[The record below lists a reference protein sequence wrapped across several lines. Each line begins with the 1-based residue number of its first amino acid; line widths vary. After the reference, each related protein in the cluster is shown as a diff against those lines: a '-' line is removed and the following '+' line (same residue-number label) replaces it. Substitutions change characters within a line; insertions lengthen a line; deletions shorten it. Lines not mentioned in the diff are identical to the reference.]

1 MVKLVEYPDSSEDER
16 DAASDGSQWSSFGQ
30 VPSSPSD
37 SFSYP
42 MRSPES
48 DEDED
53 YAPSETSLEPPDS
66 DTQSVDTD
74 DLDPHDE
81 DTLDEE
87 EDTLEQEEDTLGQEE
102 DDSGGQKQ
110 DPDIIDLTQP
120 KGGVSGWKELQEAFV
135 DNPFKRRSVEKPAE
149 ANTFDVEAGRW
160 SFQASDTEKTKK
172 QLRRP
177 SSAGQRRPTGVSPR
191 FSTLSTKEHFFSRE
205 CATAFP
211 TSATEEKQDA
221 AGAGQT
227 SSPMFNFKAPRVET
241 PAFGAEQK
249 AASVPKTPG
258 FTFGSSG
265 SERFGDGSDDTHMRS
280 PTPRR
285 ASAASFGAVDGG
297 FTIGRS
303 GKAPKPYNFAS
314 RGAASQAPVNAAT
327 PVDDGDDTLMRSPS
341 PHVKPA
347 RTPTNAEFLFGQGY
361 KNRKPF
367 VIPRQNSNDSLHST
381 GPAPAPSG
389 AAPARGKGSAWAAK
403 VPDAGTSIGGF
414 ETNSDPTPASASFT
428 TGVAGPNAHR
438 NSDRRKKKTSSSSV
452 FAAQQNE
459 TSSSTSAS
467 FGPSLFQTAPATRRR
482 SETSFS
488 RPGGPASRMEA
499 VPSAENTSGSFVFG
513 SSNPKSPTEANP
525 SPFST
530 SNRGAAPATPIVGPP
545 AQFLFGKGTSHDP
558 FEFGDAA
565 IDSQA
570 ERPSSQFAG
579 TQTDNAA
586 FGAFN
591 IGNSGA
597 KKNSRYTSR
606 VRPRKSGMFTNK
618 NSPRKDAK
626 RGENE
631 PEPSPGAS
639 ASTSTSQS
647 PFGMDNRRSR
657 KNARL
662 RHTYGRSPP
671 ADPFVTPTF
680 HNHPSSS
687 PFVSSE
693 GNPDVVRPTANK
705 GIPFTFGASATNF
718 TAGTAQQPS
727 TSNEPGVPFFRSQQ
741 QQATVSQ
748 SQDSSHS
755 IPQSN
760 GSVHHDKPQPSN
772 EGGTRPAFAGS
783 RRILRAALRG
793 AGVRNDRVSSA
804 PPATTGYHREEGDA
818 DMDSEDEHDWL
829 ELKLLGGVAH
839 GKRRFE
845 EAAEYYRQSIEV
857 LESQLHH
864 NDSSDTAE
872 LRTDKA
878 KLHANRAACLMMLTQ
893 ITEAQRECQR
903 SIEVDATY
911 ARAYLRLG
919 RIQVLLG
926 ETAHAQANIDTAKQ
940 LMEGHGGEVR
950 SCDQA
955 DHASLIKVE
964 ETIRKLTVLQG
975 EIKWYVGSGD
985 FKHALEHT
993 ESALALAPSCRKLQ
1007 VQKARILLHQKE
1019 FGEIVAFCTSI
1030 VEKQLANH
1038 GKRSSPA
1045 NRRGRNAKSLKDRT
1059 VEKIAFVGIDLGLLW
1074 ATTLHYQNKLEDA
1087 VRILNVLEDVAPCS
1101 SNVFQL
1107 KRQWQ
1112 EMKQLKHNGNARF
1125 KEGEYQEAVRFYS
1138 EAVQID
1144 PQHFEYCAIIYC
1156 NRAAAQMGLERYH
1169 TAILDC
1175 NEALQR
1181 KPQYARALL
1190 RRARCYVALK
1200 MFHEAVKDFDSY
1212 LREQPNELPT
1222 EATADVRR
1230 ERNEAK
1236 AAIAKAR
1243 EEAKQREAAKKRAER
1258 EQRQR
1263 RSHRWEESSWN
1274 DSRFHE
1280 NFRRGTSTS
1289 SGGNNNNNNGSSY
1302 GSSRFPSSGAGG
1314 RASFMAPKTQR
1325 RTHYDVLGIEK
1336 AASGEQIK
1344 KAYRK
1349 LALVY
1354 HPDKAKTSTHADLF
1368 KEMTAAYNV
1377 LSDESARSKYDRELI
1392 YNRFGNFYEN

>member
-160 SFQASDTEKTKK
+160 SFQANDTEKTKK

-177 SSAGQRRPTGVSPR
+177 SSAGQRQPTGVSP
-191 FSTLSTKEHFFSRE
+191 
-205 CATAFP
+205 
-211 TSATEEKQDA
+211 
-221 AGAGQT
+221 
-227 SSPMFNFKAPRVET
+227 
-241 PAFGAEQK
+241 
-249 AASVPKTPG
+249 
-258 FTFGSSG
+258 
-265 SERFGDGSDDTHMRS
+265 
-280 PTPRR
+280 
-285 ASAASFGAVDGG
+285 
-297 FTIGRS
+297 
-303 GKAPKPYNFAS
+303 
-314 RGAASQAPVNAAT
+314 
-327 PVDDGDDTLMRSPS
+327 
-341 PHVKPA
+341 
-347 RTPTNAEFLFGQGY
+347 
-361 KNRKPF
+361 
-367 VIPRQNSNDSLHST
+367 
-381 GPAPAPSG
+381 
-389 AAPARGKGSAWAAK
+389 
-403 VPDAGTSIGGF
+403 
-414 ETNSDPTPASASFT
+414 
-428 TGVAGPNAHR
+428 
-438 NSDRRKKKTSSSSV
+438 
-452 FAAQQNE
+452 
-459 TSSSTSAS
+459 
-467 FGPSLFQTAPATRRR
+467 
-482 SETSFS
+482 
-488 RPGGPASRMEA
+488 
-499 VPSAENTSGSFVFG
+499 

-597 KKNSRYTSR
+597 KKNSRHTSR

-940 LMEGHGGEVR
+940 LMEGHGGEVK
-950 SCDQA
+950 S
-955 DHASLIKVE
+955 S
-964 ETIRKLTVLQG
+964 G
-975 EIKWYVGSGD
+975 MGSGD

-1074 ATTLHYQNKLEDA
+1074 ATTLHYQNKVEDA

-1289 SGGNNNNNNGSSY
+1289 SGGNNNNNGSSY

-1377 LSDESARSKYDRELI
+1377 WQFLRELI
-1392 YNRFGNFYEN
+1392 FSKARSCGGDVVELALALSGHEYFDANLINWALKIPRRGIAAEHDQADQDGLVGPYTPYDKTLIKLFVETEYTTAHAANSGAILVTSCGVDSALSDLIAYLQQRDQDERQDAGELDVHFPGSVREPGGCPPLQLATAGADSGLR